1 MQSSK
6 PSCDGV
12 LNTSGCSPVTWIACI
27 RPLCNGEG
35 GRKKR
40 PPPKISAYYYFFGS
54 FGGGSGKRLS
64 CTHPEP
70 EPLGCLVLSL
80 GVTPATDRAKSRNP
94 GEGAPIG
101 ILILYREHDR
111 LVLEVVLI
119 ELLVIAEFPAKDG
132 ISPRAGLALG
142 AEAARGNGGQGY
154 VLVALLVDGEV
165 PDEEAPV
172 LCLTS
177 VGIHELLEPLLHLDE
192 VALVS
197 ARLKLEGAGR
207 LEL

>member
-1 MQSSK
+1 MYS
-6 PSCDGV
+6 
-12 LNTSGCSPVTWIACI
+12 TSLK
-27 RPLCNGEG
+27 RR
-35 GRKKR
+35 GRSLKR
-40 PPPKISAYYYFFGS
+40 PPPKTNVYCFFGPFGF
-54 FGGGSGKRLS
+54 FGGGSGKSLS

-70 EPLGCLVLSL
+70 EPLGCLVL

-119 ELLVIAEFPAKDG
+119 ELLVIAEFPAKDD

-142 AEAARGNGGQGY
+142 AEAARGDGGQGY

>member
-6 PSCDGV
+6 PSCDWV

-54 FGGGSGKRLS
+54 FGGGSGKSLS

-70 EPLGCLVLSL
+70 EPLGCLVLSLGL

-111 LVLEVVLI
+111 LV
-119 ELLVIAEFPAKDG
+119 
-132 ISPRAGLALG
+132 LG